1 MRAASPT
8 AAGRLSAVAVSVATV
23 CLLLAVA
30 GAALAASPSP
40 SASSGKITYRY
51 GTLEAVDNLNPF
63 IGYSG
68 VDYMIYQENYDFLV
82 GFEPEKLQPRP
93 EFAES
98 WSSSPDGLV
107 WTFKIRPGMTWQDG
121 QPATARD
128 VAFTFTYSLENEL
141 AAFASYLT
149 YIDKVTALD
158 DLTVQIECSQP
169 KGDILSMKVPVLPEH
184 IWSKVSAEAAE
195 TSFTNGPPIIGSGPF
210 QVVEQKKNDYTRLV
224 ANPDYV
230 GGKPKID
237 EILVVT
243 YQNADTMV
251 QDLKSGALD
260 GAIGIPAAQFPGLGS
275 ETITASGVVSWSFE
289 QLSFNCYDSPDSK
302 GNPVLLDPAFRQAL
316 QYAVDREK
324 NAAVAYSG
332 YMDPAGVLL
341 PPYSAY
347 YWEPASAQAYTYD
360 PAKSQAMLDAAGYK
374 DVDGDGFRETKQ
386 GKPLSLRLYTDAQTP
401 ENVSTSK
408 LAAGWLNDVGVKA
421 KLQVL
426 DPGALSDASANYDGD
441 TFAPDFDML
450 IWWWQGDADPQ
461 FILSLLTKAQ
471 IAGWSDTSWTNPEY
485 EQLFLDEST
494 AIDPAARSAAIQR
507 MQEIAYQD
515 SPYVIF
521 GYFQFL
527 EAYDTARWE
536 GYVHAPGG
544 YPGYTGGVFNRDSWV
559 SMHPA
564 TATATT
570 AEAGGSNTWVFLA
583 IAAAAVA
590 VVVIAI
596 VLLRR
601 GRRGPEVEPGG

>member
-1 MRAASPT
+1 MRTVSPAA
-8 AAGRLSAVAVSVATV
+8 ARGLSAVAVSVATV
-23 CLLLAVA
+23 GLLLAVA

-40 SASSGKITYRY
+40 SASSGKVTYRY
-51 GTLEAVDNLNPF
+51 GTLESVDNLNPF

-68 VDYMIYQENYDFLV
+68 VDFMIYQENYDFLV

-98 WSSSPDGLV
+98 WTSSPDGKT
-107 WTFKIRPGMTWQDG
+107 WTFKIRPGMKWQDG
-121 QPATARD
+121 EPATARD
-128 VAFTFTYSLENEL
+128 VAFTFNYSLENKL

-169 KGDILSMKVPVLPEH
+169 KGDILSMKVPILPEH
-184 IWSKVSAEAAE
+184 IWSKVSAAAAE
-195 TSFTNGPPIIGSGPF
+195 TSFANGPPTIGSGPF
-210 QVVEQKKNDYTRLV
+210 QVVEHKQNDYTRLV
-224 ANPDYV
+224 ANPAYV

-332 YMDPAGVLL
+332 YLDPAGVLL

-347 YWEPASAQAYTYD
+347 YWEPASDQAYTYD
-360 PAKSQAMLDAAGYK
+360 PAKAQAMLEAAGYK

-386 GKPLSLRLYTDAQTP
+386 GKRLSLRLYTDAQTP

-408 LAAGWLNDVGVKA
+408 LAAGWLKDVGVMA

-426 DPGALSDASANYDGD
+426 DPGALSDASANHDGD

-471 IAGWSDTSWTNPEY
+471 IAGWSDTSWMNPEY
-485 EQLFLDEST
+485 ERLFLDEST
-494 AIDPAARSAAIQR
+494 AVDPAARNAAIQR
-507 MQEIAYQD
+507 MQEIAYQQ
-515 SPYVIF
+515 SPYLIF

-527 EAYDTARWE
+527 EASNTARWE
-536 GYVHAPGG
+536 GYVKAPGG
-544 YPGYTGGVFNRDSWV
+544 YPGYNGGVFNRDSWV
-559 SMHPA
+559 GLHPA
-564 TATATT
+564 TTATAEVASST
-570 AEAGGSNTWVFLA
+570 TWVFVV
-583 IAAAAVA
+583 IAAAVA
-590 VVVIAI
+590 LAVIAF

-601 GRRGPEVEPGG
+601 GRRGPEIEPGD